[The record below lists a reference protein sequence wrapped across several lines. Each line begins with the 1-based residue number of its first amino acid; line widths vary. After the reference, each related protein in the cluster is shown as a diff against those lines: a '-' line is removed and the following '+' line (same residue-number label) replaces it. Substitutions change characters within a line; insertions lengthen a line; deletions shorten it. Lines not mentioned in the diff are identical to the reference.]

1 MTINY
6 KGFWTML
13 ALMFGFTI
21 FSASVM
27 SGAQIGQDIKVWQ
40 GALAIIIGNFILASY
55 GAILAWISKKQNSN
69 LDETLKKSFGEK
81 GSFIPSM
88 IMVLTQVG
96 WFGVGIAMIAKP
108 IASELGISPWI
119 IVFIATGFIILTA
132 FFGIKSLTIISMIA
146 VPLVILLGFIS
157 MGKNVSI
164 GHYHQAVEK
173 KNITNMVQ
181 AIAVVIGT
189 FISGATFVPN
199 FAKEAKN
206 HKVAWQTTALA
217 FLVGNGLMIT
227 FGFVSQI
234 YSSTKIFDFISI
246 TKSHGGM
253 GLVIIGYIILILN
266 IWTTND
272 SGMFS
277 ISLAFQHWF
286 KLPKKIG
293 VVIFGIIGASLSLWL
308 FDNFIEFLNYM
319 NRFVPAIGAIIILN
333 YFMFEG
339 EISGSKSKLTMLIA
353 PLLIL
358 GVATGI
364 TFVPE
369 IAPYAPFV
377 SFGVAVI
384 CYLTLV
390 LIIKKIGDKNEETLQ
405 KTKSWK

>member
-27 SGAQIGQDIKVWQ
+27 SGAQIGNDIKVWQ
-40 GALAIIIGNFILASY
+40 GALAIVIGNLLLASY
-55 GAILAWISKKQNSN
+55 GALLAWISKKQNKN

-81 GSFIPSM
+81 GSIIPSM
-88 IMVLTQVG
+88 IMVITQIG

-108 IASELGISPWI
+108 ISAELGISPWY
-119 IVFIATGFIILTA
+119 IVFIATALIISTA

-146 VPLVILLGFIS
+146 VPLVILPGFIS
-157 MGKNVSI
+157 MGTNVHI
-164 GHYHQAVEK
+164 GHYHEATK
-173 KNITNMVQ
+173 KTSMTNVIQ

-199 FAKEAKN
+199 FAKEATN
-206 HKVAWQTTALA
+206 PKVAWQTTALA
-217 FLVGNGLMIT
+217 FFVGNGIMIT

-234 YSSTKIFDFISI
+234 YSDTKIFDFISI
-246 TKSHGGM
+246 TKAHGGM
-253 GLVIIGYIILILN
+253 GLVVVGYIILILN

-277 ISLAFQHWF
+277 ISLAFEHWF

-293 VVIFGIIGASLSLWL
+293 VVIFGLIGAGASLWL

-333 YFMFEG
+333 YFLVDE
-339 EISGSKSKLTMLIA
+339 EKIAQKLRPIMPITA
-353 PLLIL
+353 VAIL
-358 GVATGI
+358 ALSTGI
-364 TFVPE
+364 TFIPAVT
-369 IAPYAPFV
+369 PYAPFV
-377 SFGVAVI
+377 SFSIAVVTYTI
-384 CYLTLV
+384 LALTM
-390 LIIKKIGDKNEETLQ
+390 KKFGGQNENSLQ
-405 KTKSWK
+405 ASEAK